1 MPDACVIKSGE
12 IILLDDPRL
21 NDPGCSIEPGVVIRP
36 PVDESAIEEQV
47 KDVPKPVK
55 KKQVAVKSEPAKVV
69 EEVEA
74 PPPLAKPLEV
84 AKKVTTTTQV
94 VVPNKPAPQSNDS
107 LDITPEA
114 IMIATT
120 AAVVLA
126 GTAAATSAAG
136 GFSALQANI
145 SSLFGSKAT
154 VVTAAAVTAGT
165 IVAVKA
171 LEAKMN
177 NLEKDMKKAK
187 EDVAGAASS
196 IDRIDELLS
205 RLGDDNDDKLD
216 PSV

>member
-69 EEVEA
+69 EEVET
-74 PPPLAKPLEV
+74 PPPLTKPLEV

-94 VVPNKPAPQSNDS
+94 VVPSKPALQSNDS

-136 GFSALQANI
+136 GFSALQAKI

-154 VVTAAAVTAGT
+154 VATAAAVTAGT

>member
-1 MPDACVIKSGE
+1 MPETCVIKSGE

-36 PVDESAIEEQV
+36 PIDESAVEEQV
-47 KDVPKPVK
+47 KDAPKPVK

-74 PPPLAKPLEV
+74 PPPLTKPLEV
-84 AKKVTTTTQV
+84 TKKVATTTQV
-94 VVPNKPAPQSNDS
+94 VIPSKPAPQSNDS
-107 LDITPEA
+107 LDISPEA

-136 GFSALQANI
+136 GFSALQAKI

-154 VVTAAAVTAGT
+154 VATAAAVTAGT

>member
-1 MPDACVIKSGE
+1 MPETCVIKSGE

-36 PVDESAIEEQV
+36 PIDEAAVEEQV
-47 KDVPKPVK
+47 KDAPKPVK

-74 PPPLAKPLEV
+74 PQPLTKPLEV
-84 AKKVTTTTQV
+84 AKKVATTTQV
-94 VVPNKPAPQSNDS
+94 VVPSKPAPQSNDS
-107 LDITPEA
+107 LDISPEA

-120 AAVVLA
+120 ATVVLA

-136 GFSALQANI
+136 GFSALQAKI

-154 VVTAAAVTAGT
+154 VATAAAVTAGT